1 MNIVVS
7 DGWGQKNADAHFIMA
22 PREQHI
28 VESTVGLVNTIFG
41 WVLLIVGIRVV
52 RESFGI
58 DDLVRELTTYNY
70 GKLS

>member
-7 DGWGQKNADAHFIMA
+7 DGWGQKNADTYFIMA

-28 VESTVGLVNTIFG
+28 VKSTVEHVNTIFD
-41 WVLLIVGIRVV
+41 WVLLIIGIRIV
-52 RESFGI
+52 RKSFGT
-58 DDLVRELTTYNY
+58 DDLVRELTIYNY